1 MIEPIPEVLSLQL
14 ASVPDRTL
22 FDEVRRRGYVALPQG
37 AWEGMCEQY
46 QAEIDDFRA
55 REEAEAGKRALMVD
69 ARPVLQELGHLAS
82 VDLPETA
89 RFAGRLLSENAELSA
104 RARRAEFEA
113 SALAAAVVREE
124 LPETRYESDYNED
137 MNDD

>member
-55 REEAEAGKRALMVD
+55 REEAEAGRRALMVD

-89 RFAGRLLSENAELSA
+89 EVRGSVAVGERGASA
-104 RARRAEFEA
+104 RARRAEIEA
-113 SALAAAVVREE
+113 SALAAAV
-124 LPETRYESDYNED
+124 D
-137 MNDD
+137 